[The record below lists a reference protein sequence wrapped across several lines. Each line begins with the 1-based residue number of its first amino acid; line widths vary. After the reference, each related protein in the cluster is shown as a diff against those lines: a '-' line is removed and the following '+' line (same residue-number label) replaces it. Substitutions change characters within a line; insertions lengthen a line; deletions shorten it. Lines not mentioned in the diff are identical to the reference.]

1 MEKQFVQR
9 VRHIFSLFMSHRT
22 TFVKCSRTQFDYAMF
37 SLFTQ
42 KSIFLLQ
49 LLLLF
54 ATAADL
60 LFVLF
65 LFSSYTWVFRA
76 IWFRCVW
83 CFLFSSMHQ
92 YQTWKIIFRA
102 TAECVCMC
110 VYVRAQHTYRSKYL
124 LLFYIHI
131 RKGCFSHYSLFGSQ
145 CNDFTNHFRWHSI
158 SNQFN

>member
-1 MEKQFVQR
+1 MEKQFVQI
-9 VRHIFSLFMSHRT
+9 VRHIFSLFMSHR

-65 LFSSYTWVFRA
+65 FVLFIQLRFSVRYYSDVNGVFS
-76 IWFRCVW
+76 FPVCNQ
-83 CFLFSSMHQ
+83 H
-92 YQTWKIIFRA
+92 QTWKIIFRA
-102 TAECVCMC
+102 AERATHSCVK
-110 VYVRAQHTYRSKYL
+110 HTHTHTTHTRQATRSSGK
-124 LLFYIHI
+124 LFCLIH
-131 RKGCFSHYSLFGSQ
+131 SML
-145 CNDFTNHFRWHSI
+145 
-158 SNQFN
+158 NQTI